1 MPRPLSWLPR
11 LHEIR
16 RAVAHSVRSH
26 YTRQDLEGLFELQ
39 PRAAQKLIEM
49 LPSTQLGSARLVERD
64 ELERFLAGVHEAEDV
79 PAYLES
85 VRAVRHRVSR
95 RRPRSL
101 VRADL
106 PRVELASL
114 PDSIRLTPGRLE
126 VSFRTIEELAEAML
140 TLARVLESDEDDLV
154 RLCALPT
161 GPSSTS

>member
-16 RAVAHSVRSH
+16 RAVANSVRSH

-49 LPSTQLGSARLVERD
+49 LPSTQLGSARLVERE
-64 ELERFLAGVHEAEDV
+64 ELERFLTGVHEAEDV
-79 PAYLES
+79 SAYLEA
-85 VRAVRHRVSR
+85 VRAERHRVSR

-114 PDSIRLTPGRLE
+114 PESIRLSPGRLE
-126 VSFRTIEELAEAML
+126 VSFRTVEELAEAML
-140 TLARVLESDEDDLV
+140 MLARVLEGDGDEVASRYELMDDAPL
-154 RLCALPT
+154 
-161 GPSSTS
+161 

>member
-16 RAVAHSVRSH
+16 RAVANSVRSH

-39 PRAAQKLIEM
+39 TRAPQKLIEM
-49 LPSTQLGSARLVERD
+49 IPSTQLGSARLVERE
-64 ELERFLAGVHEAEDV
+64 ELERFLTGVHEADDV
-79 PAYLES
+79 PAYLEA
-85 VRAVRHRVSR
+85 VRAERHRVSR

-106 PRVELASL
+106 PRVDLTSL
-114 PDSIRLTPGRLE
+114 PDSIRLSPGKLE

-140 TLARVLESDEDDLV
+140 TLARVLEGDGDELAV
-154 RLCALPT
+154 KYE
-161 GPSSTS
+161 STVP